1 MLNSSERKDP
11 ALGSIDNI
19 EEDNITPEIA
29 EIITNRQKH
38 ETQKAF
44 KMMSS
49 LHSDQALTDIILKT
63 RLLESGSITNEDVI
77 NRNFENKSAMTIE
90 ALHEELQESRDEI
103 KELIDSGNL
112 SFKERVQFKDL
123 LSLMERYENK
133 FSDNY
138 TYNALLVG
146 DIRQFSESIH
156 FSINDPE
163 YKTKLLDNNHE
174 LSRKEQFGFK
184 LTQMSHRVG
193 SAIDVIID
201 DSLYNVRESYYSTTD
216 KINDGIDNVKNRV
229 SEGYQNLKDKASEGI
244 DSFKAKVLNTL
255 LKAKSAVVISAN
267 AALFTAALGYH
278 IGKSTVELAAKGV
291 NNTIDKTLDGVEVI
305 AAAVATQARN
315 GYNKGV
321 ELAEGVINNAY
332 NASIYTAAVSVVA
345 ARTTGLAVKGSGE
358 LAVSGAKKIGSF
370 IKQSKENFSNAV
382 SEESDLMKNRKRL
395 PSV

>member
-1 MLNSSERKDP
+1 
-11 ALGSIDNI
+11 
-19 EEDNITPEIA
+19 
-29 EIITNRQKH
+29 
-38 ETQKAF
+38 
-44 KMMSS
+44 
-49 LHSDQALTDIILKT
+49 
-63 RLLESGSITNEDVI
+63 
-77 NRNFENKSAMTIE
+77 
-90 ALHEELQESRDEI
+90 
-103 KELIDSGNL
+103 
-112 SFKERVQFKDL
+112 
-123 LSLMERYENK
+123 
-133 FSDNY
+133 
-138 TYNALLVG
+138 
-146 DIRQFSESIH
+146 
-156 FSINDPE
+156 
-163 YKTKLLDNNHE
+163 
-174 LSRKEQFGFK
+174 
-184 LTQMSHRVG
+184 MSHRVG

-216 KINDGIDNVKNRV
+216 KINDGIDNIKNRV

-244 DSFKAKVLNTL
+244 DSYKAKVLNTL